1 LETDKVRKV
10 FDGLHVSLK
19 GLGFFLHSS
28 FVIKPMK
35 CELYHI
41 ATQNLVRDLP
51 LHKWNDNTRH
61 GGGNVMDFAKEG
73 RYHEPDTK
81 EHAGVVRLVH
91 CWPMQAQKKK
101 VSKLLLN

>member
-1 LETDKVRKV
+1 
-10 FDGLHVSLK
+10 
-19 GLGFFLHSS
+19 
-28 FVIKPMK
+28 MK

-41 ATQNLVRDLP
+41 ATQNLVKDLP
-51 LHKWNDNTRH
+51 LHSWNDNTRH

-91 CWPMQAQKKK
+91 CWPMQAQKNK
-101 VSKLLLN
+101 VSKLSLN